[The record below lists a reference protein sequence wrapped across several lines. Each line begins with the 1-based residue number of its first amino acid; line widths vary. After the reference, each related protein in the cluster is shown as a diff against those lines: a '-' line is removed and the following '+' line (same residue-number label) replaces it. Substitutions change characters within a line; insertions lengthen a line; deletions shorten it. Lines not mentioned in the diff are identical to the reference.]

1 MVDADNST
9 SLPCLSRRKL
19 LTGTAAAP
27 LIKIARSSPE
37 ESARTADPLPPLW
50 QQWLRL
56 HARALSLCHRWQDLE
71 THLMRTIGVP
81 QVVIPLPDNAA
92 GLRAFSH
99 AEIDRALSNVSS
111 SPEVATALHDEF
123 ANQQARWNA
132 EAMRLGFNEVK
143 RQEDE
148 AWRQE
153 AEACAAIFHAPATSL
168 SGIEI
173 KIALIIELC
182 STGSVDPEFPSPQL
196 LSTLSDVRCLIR
208 ECGGL

>member
-1 MVDADNST
+1 MTDSDPSITRSSV
-9 SLPCLSRRKL
+9 SRRSFLMGATATPLVPGATLIDNVTQVTISL
-19 LTGTAAAP
+19 LWE
-27 LIKIARSSPE
+27 KWHR
-37 ESARTADPLPPLW
+37 
-50 QQWLRL
+50 LRK
-56 HARALSLCHRWQDLE
+56 RALSLCHRWQDLE

-81 QVVIPLPDNAA
+81 QVVISLPGNSAV
-92 GLRAFSH
+92 LRAFSH

-123 ANQQARWNA
+123 ANQQARWDA
-132 EAMRLGFNEVK
+132 EALRLGFNEVK

-153 AEACAAIFHAPATSL
+153 AEACAAIFRAQATSL

-182 STGSVDPEFPSPQL
+182 SAGSEDPDFPLPQL
-196 LSTLSDVRCLIR
+196 LSTLGDVKCLIR
-208 ECGGL
+208 ERGLV